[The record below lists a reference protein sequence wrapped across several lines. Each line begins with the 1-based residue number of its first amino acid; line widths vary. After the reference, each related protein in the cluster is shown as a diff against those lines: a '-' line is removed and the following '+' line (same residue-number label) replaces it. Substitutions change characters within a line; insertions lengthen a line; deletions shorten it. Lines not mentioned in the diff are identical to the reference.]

1 MEVLKN
7 FINGE
12 WVIPHYK
19 ETIELKN
26 PADLSTVA
34 VAPISMPEDVDAA
47 VDAAYEAFNK
57 SEWADNPS
65 LRAESML
72 KMAENMQANSDEI
85 AREITLEN
93 GQLIKNSKMEALY
106 SPGTLK
112 YYAGLA
118 ENVNGRTTIISPN
131 SLAAIVREPV
141 GVVAIIVPWN
151 APVYLLIRSLG
162 PALAAG
168 NTVIIKPSIYTAG
181 VTAKLIS
188 VMMKNVNLP
197 RGVINMVLGTGETV
211 GDRLV
216 SHKKVN
222 MISFTGDT
230 YTGKSI
236 MKKAADHLKRLS
248 LELGGKSPNIIF
260 DDANIESAIKGIIN
274 GAALYMA
281 GQICFAGT
289 RLLVQKN
296 ISDVIKSKVKDI
308 FRTLKVGPGI
318 DENTDVPPLINE
330 QQLNRVL
337 NYIELG
343 KSEAKLVTGGRRL
356 EMKGYF
362 IEPTLFSDVNPD
374 SRIFKEEIFGPVLTI
389 TEFNSIEEAADLA
402 NSTDYGLAAG
412 VWTRDISK
420 ALSIARKVKA
430 GTIWINDYGK
440 IYHQAI
446 VGGFKQ
452 SGIGRLYGIEG
463 LNEFTELKHINLN
476 Y

>member
-26 PADLSTVA
+26 PADLSIVA
-34 VAPISMPEDVDAA
+34 VAPISMLEDVDAS

-72 KMAENMQANSDEI
+72 KMAENMQANSNEI

-93 GQLIKNSKMEALY
+93 GQLIKNSKMEAGY

-118 ENVNGRTTIISPN
+118 ENVNGRTTIISPS

-141 GVVAIIVPWN
+141 GIVVIIVPWN
-151 APVYLLIRSLG
+151 APIYLLIRSLG

-168 NTVIIKPSIYTAG
+168 NAIIIKPSIYTAG

-188 VMMKNVNLP
+188 FMMKNVNLP
-197 RGVINMVLGTGETV
+197 RGIINMIIGTGETV

-230 YTGKSI
+230 RTGKSI
-236 MKKAADHLKRLS
+236 MKKAADQLKRIS

-260 DDANIESAIKGIIN
+260 EDANMESVIKGIIN
-274 GAALYMA
+274 GASLYMA

-296 ISDVIKSKVKDI
+296 ISDVVRSKVKDA
-308 FRTLKVGPGI
+308 FKMLKVGPGMN
-318 DENTDVPPLINE
+318 ENNDVPPLINE

-337 NYIELG
+337 NYIEIG
-343 KSEAKLVTGGRRL
+343 KSEAELVTGGHRL
-356 EMKGYF
+356 EMNGYF
-362 IEPTLFSDVNPD
+362 IEPTLFSDVNSS

-389 TEFNSIEEAADLA
+389 TEFDSIEEAADLA
-402 NSTDYGLAAG
+402 NNTDYGLAAG

-440 IYHQAI
+440 MYHQAI
-446 VGGFKQ
+446 GGGFKQ